1 MSGMSPLSPDNP
13 TSKFNFGHESGLSDS
28 QQPSMLLGPGQGE
41 SIAAKLEQFKN
52 ELKKSNEAISALR
65 KRTVDLN
72 QSEETSNKPGNLNST
87 NNMTHDHIGALSQ

>member
-1 MSGMSPLSPDNP
+1 MSGMSPLSPENP
-13 TSKFNFGHESGLSDS
+13 TSKFNFGHESGMSDS

-72 QSEETSNKPGNLNST
+72 QSEETSNKPGNLNFT

>member
-72 QSEETSNKPGNLNST
+72 QSEEESNKPSHLNFTKNLTQNHT
-87 NNMTHDHIGALSQ
+87 VALS